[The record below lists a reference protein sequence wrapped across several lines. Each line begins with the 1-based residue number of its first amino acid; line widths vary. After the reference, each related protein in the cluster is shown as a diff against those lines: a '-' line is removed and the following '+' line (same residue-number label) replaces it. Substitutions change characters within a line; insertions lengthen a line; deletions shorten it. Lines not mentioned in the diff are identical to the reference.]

1 MKPLEGPRGSEF
13 TLEGKGYAQGTVTV
27 FHGND
32 DEIDPGE
39 TLASAKTSRGSF
51 TVKLRARGNAGISPY
66 KVRTRDSNGAIH
78 FATFDIRSSMS
89 FEPSTAGIGDTL
101 RITISDWEKDH
112 GPGVDAVRIAGDSAK
127 MTAIEVYSDCFEIR
141 KPNNDGVV
149 SVQVVVLPGVPKG
162 EQTVSV
168 YGPDQIDTVRF
179 PKRPCKGEE
188 PKDSFTGLQE
198 IEVGLKRGQNPITTE
213 TIEIAAQS
221 LTISPSTAVPG
232 QKVTISGTGF
242 TLRIGGGNCP
252 MTGNGRDVCSITIN
266 GMKVAEDLAQFE
278 VSHDGRLSMTVT
290 VPLDVREGEN
300 EVQVTGWDN
309 TLGSG
314 TLTVLEPSI
323 TVMPP
328 QGQRGERVTVMG
340 SGLAANGIV
349 LVSYGEE
356 TVGSG
361 QSDARGNFEVS
372 FVVPPNADIG
382 KT

>member
-1 MKPLEGPRGSEF
+1 MIRRTTTVKPLEGPRGSEF

-89 FEPSTAGIGDTL
+89 FEPSTTGIGDTL

-149 SVQVVVLPGVPKG
+149 SVQVVVLPAVPKG

-188 PKDSFTGLQE
+188 PKDSFTGFQE

-221 LTISPSTAVPG
+221 LTLSRSEAVRG
-232 QKVTISGTGF
+232 QQVTITGSGF
-242 TLRIGGGNCP
+242 SRAPQDQKDISE
-252 MTGNGRDVCSITIN
+252 VTIN
-266 GMKVAEDLAQFE
+266 GEMAVEDEDLSRFE
-278 VSHDGRLSMTVT
+278 VGTNGDVAVTVT
-290 VPLDVREGEN
+290 VPMGARTGDN
-300 EVQVTGWDN
+300 EVRMVGWDN
-309 TLGSG
+309 TLGQA
-314 TLTVLEPSI
+314 TLTVPEAAI
-323 TVMPP
+323 TVATPES
-328 QGQRGERVTVMG
+328 R
-340 SGLAANGIV
+340 
-349 LVSYGEE
+349 
-356 TVGSG
+356 
-361 QSDARGNFEVS
+361 RGNRGQGRRQQL
-372 FVVPPNADIG
+372 PG
-382 KT
+382 

>member
-51 TVKLRARGNAGISPY
+51 KVKLRARGNAGISPY

-101 RITISDWEKDH
+101 RTTISDWEKDH
-112 GPGVDAVRIAGDSAK
+112 GPGVAAVRIAGESAK

-141 KPNNDGVV
+141 KPNNDGEV
-149 SVQVVVLPGVPKG
+149 SVQAVVLPGVPKG

-168 YGPDQIDTVRF
+168 YGPDQIDTVGF

-188 PKDSFTGLQE
+188 PKDSFTGFQE

-221 LTISPSTAVPG
+221 LTLSRSEAVRG
-232 QKVTISGTGF
+232 QQVTIT
-242 TLRIGGGNCP
+242 
-252 MTGNGRDVCSITIN
+252 
-266 GMKVAEDLAQFE
+266 
-278 VSHDGRLSMTVT
+278 
-290 VPLDVREGEN
+290 
-300 EVQVTGWDN
+300 
-309 TLGSG
+309 GSG
-314 TLTVLEPSI
+314 FSRA
-323 TVMPP
+323 P
-328 QGQRGERVTVMG
+328 QDQKDI
-340 SGLAANGIV
+340 S
-349 LVSYGEE
+349 
-356 TVGSG
+356 
-361 QSDARGNFEVS
+361 EV
-372 FVVPPNADIG
+372 P
-382 KT
+382 